1 MAVLTGLRR
10 FTNYSIQVL
19 AFTRVG
25 DGITTK
31 PIICTTEEDGTDR
44 ITVMLITTAAV
55 HCRSESDSFEML
67 SYKSRGFK
75 YSILM
80 NWQTH
85 FSLGLCN
92 SYTAVT
98 SSVFRYVFD
107 TTYNINLC
115 SLPYITTCFD
125 LCCCYKLYIY
135 VCMWLHSLSILQ
147 CNYVFCC
154 LQSIVYYLVSRSNMQ
169 SINVRL

>member
-44 ITVMLITTAAV
+44 INVMLITTAAV

-67 SYKSRGFK
+67 SYKNRRFK
-75 YSILM
+75 YSILL
-80 NWQTH
+80 NWQKH
-85 FSLGLCN
+85 FSLVLCN
-92 SYTAVT
+92 CTVVT
-98 SSVFRYVFD
+98 SSVFHYVFY
-107 TTYNINLC
+107 TIYSINLC
-115 SLPYITTCFD
+115 SLPYVTTCFR

-135 VCMWLHSLSILQ
+135 ICICIWLHRLSILQ
-147 CNYVFCC
+147 CSYVMCC
-154 LQSIVYYLVSRSNMQ
+154 L
-169 SINVRL
+169 